1 MLDLLHKSLIS
12 IWLKYE
18 FDSLKKIL
26 ARLHAQNWIF
36 KWFSLPICAQFFCK
50 AFVFCAKLR
59 SETLKRRLPYL
70 ATADLLFRKEHSF
83 VLGGN
88 ENNSISFW
96 DFLTFTNKNWFGCL
110 LIKNLGVDSFVLCKM
125 THFTIPRIHSLT
137 ERFNPL
143 ITFLAFITQQ
153 PCQINKLQN
162 SAAYFFFLVQPYQ
175 FFIHLF

>member
-1 MLDLLHKSLIS
+1 MNKIEYSKDFHCLFVHNLLQGFCFAVPSKSQIILIS
-12 IWLKYE
+12 YGRI
-18 FDSLKKIL
+18 KKG
-26 ARLHAQNWIF
+26 
-36 KWFSLPICAQFFCK
+36 
-50 AFVFCAKLR
+50 
-59 SETLKRRLPYL
+59 Y
-70 ATADLLFRKEHSF
+70 SF

-88 ENNSISFW
+88 ENKLISFW

-110 LIKNLGVDSFVLCKM
+110 LIKNLGVDSSVLCKM

-162 SAAYFFFLVQPYQ
+162 SAAYFFS
-175 FFIHLF
+175 